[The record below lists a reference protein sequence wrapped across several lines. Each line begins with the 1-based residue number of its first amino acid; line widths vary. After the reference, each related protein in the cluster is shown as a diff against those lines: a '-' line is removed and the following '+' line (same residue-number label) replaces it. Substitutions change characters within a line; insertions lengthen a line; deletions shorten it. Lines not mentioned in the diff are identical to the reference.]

1 MQNSTFVI
9 DTNHRP
15 LPPIHPGLARR
26 LLSTGKA
33 AVFRRYPFTIILKA
47 EVIEPINADIEVK
60 IDPGSK
66 TTGIVLVKHNK
77 VIWAGE
83 IQHRGAT
90 IKANL
95 ESRRAIRHNRRAR
108 KTRYRPARFL
118 NRTKPKGC
126 LGQNGTCLEPKAAPS
141 GLARS
146 GPVRWLAPSLLH
158 RVLTIDTW
166 VKRLVKYVPVGSIA
180 MELVR
185 FDMQKMQN
193 PEITGVEYQRGELA
207 GYDVREYLLEKFG
220 RKCAYC
226 GAAQARQVPL
236 LRQEAENTP
245 LQVEHV
251 QPKANGGSNRVSNL
265 TLACHTCNQRK
276 GTRSIEDF
284 LAKKPEVLKRIKS
297 QLKTSLKD
305 AAAVNATRWRLFETL
320 KTYSLPLTTGS
331 GAQTKFNR
339 SQQGYGKAHWID
351 AACVGEGGAAV
362 EVDQLLQPLLIRATG
377 HGTRQMCRTD
387 KYGFP
392 RLHKSSRA
400 KSFFGFKTG
409 DMVKAIVTAGKN
421 QGTHAGRIAVRA
433 SGYFDIKT
441 KHGKVGGVAH
451 RYVKRVFQLDGYD
464 YGM

>member
-33 AVFRRYPFTIILKA
+33 AVFRRYPFTVILKI

-66 TTGIVLVKHNK
+66 TTGIVLVKRNK

-90 IKANL
+90 IKASL
-95 ESRRAIRHNRRAR
+95 ESRRAMRHNRRAR

-118 NRTKPKGC
+118 NRTKPKGY
-126 LGQNGTCLEPKAAPS
+126 LLAATAAPDR
-141 GLARS
+141 LAAL
-146 GPVRWLAPSLLH
+146 GPTAAPDGPGRWLAPSLLH
-158 RVLTIDTW
+158 RVFTIDTW

-193 PEITGVEYQRGELA
+193 PEITGVEYQQGELA

-226 GAAQARQVPL
+226 GA
-236 LRQEAENTP
+236 ENTP
-245 LQVEHV
+245 LQIEHV

-265 TLACHTCNQRK
+265 TLACHACNQKK

-284 LAKKPEVLKRIKS
+284 LAKKPEVLQRIKS

-320 KTYSLPLTTGS
+320 KTYGLPLTTGS

-351 AACVGEGGAAV
+351 AACVGEVGVAV
-362 EVDQLLQPLLIRATG
+362 EVNQLLQPLLIRATG

-421 QGTHAGRIAVRA
+421 QGTHAGRVAVRA

>member
-33 AVFRRYPFTIILKA
+33 AIFRRYPFTIILKA
-47 EVIEPINADIEVK
+47 EVIEPINTDIEVK

-66 TTGIVLVKHNK
+66 TTGIVLVKRNK

-95 ESRRAIRHNRRAR
+95 EARRAIRHNRRAR

-118 NRTKPKGC
+118 NRTKPKG
-126 LGQNGTCLEPKAAPS
+126 
-141 GLARS
+141 
-146 GPVRWLAPSLLH
+146 WLAPSLLH

-166 VKRLVKYVPVGSIA
+166 VKRLVKYVPVDSIA

-226 GAAQARQVPL
+226 GV
-236 LRQEAENTP
+236 ENTP

-265 TLACHTCNQRK
+265 TLACHACNQK
-276 GTRSIEDF
+276 KATRSIEDF
-284 LAKKPEVLKRIKS
+284 LAKKPEVLKRIKG
-297 QLKTSLKD
+297 QLKTPLKD

-320 KTYSLPLTTGS
+320 KTYGLPLTTGS

-339 SQQGYGKAHWID
+339 SRQGYGKAHWID
-351 AACVGEGGAAV
+351 AACVGEGGATV
-362 EVDQLLQPLLIRATG
+362 EVNQLLQPLLIRATG

-464 YGM
+464 YGMQLAKEYLFEFSGIR

>member
-9 DTNHRP
+9 DTNHRA

-26 LLSTGKA
+26 LLSAGKA
-33 AVFRRYPFTIILKA
+33 AVFRRYPFTIILKT
-47 EVIEPINADIEVK
+47 EVIDPINTDIEVK

-90 IKANL
+90 IKASL
-95 ESRRAIRHNRRAR
+95 ESRRAIRRNRRAR

-118 NRTKPKGC
+118 NRTKPKG
-126 LGQNGTCLEPKAAPS
+126 
-141 GLARS
+141 
-146 GPVRWLAPSLLH
+146 WLAPSLLH
-158 RVLTIDTW
+158 RVFTIDTW

-193 PEITGVEYQRGELA
+193 PEITGVEYQQGELA

-226 GAAQARQVPL
+226 G
-236 LRQEAENTP
+236 AENTP

-265 TLACHTCNQRK
+265 TLACHACNQKK

-284 LAKKPEVLKRIKS
+284 LAKKPEVLSRIKN
-297 QLKTSLKD
+297 QLKAPLKD

-320 KTYSLPLTTGS
+320 KAYSLPLTTGS

-339 SQQGYGKAHWID
+339 SQQGYSKAHWID

-362 EVDQLLQPLLIRATG
+362 EVNQLLQPLLICATG

-409 DMVKAIVTAGKN
+409 DIVKAIVTAGKN

-451 RYVKRVFQLDGYD
+451 RYMKRVFQLDGYD

>member
-66 TTGIVLVKHNK
+66 TTGIVLVKRNK

-90 IKANL
+90 IKASL
-95 ESRRAIRHNRRAR
+95 EARRAIRRNRRAR

-126 LGQNGTCLEPKAAPS
+126 LGQNGT
-141 GLARS
+141 S

-193 PEITGVEYQRGELA
+193 PEITGVEYQQGELA

-226 GAAQARQVPL
+226 G
-236 LRQEAENTP
+236 AENTP

-265 TLACHTCNQRK
+265 TLACHACNQK
-276 GTRSIEDF
+276 KSTRSIEDF
-284 LAKKPEVLKRIKS
+284 LAKKPEVLNRIKS

-320 KTYSLPLTTGS
+320 KAYSLPLTTGS

-339 SQQGYGKAHWID
+339 SQQGHGKAHWID
-351 AACVGEGGAAV
+351 AACVGEGGAGV
-362 EVDQLLQPLLIRATG
+362 EVNQLLQPLLIRATG

-409 DMVKAIVTAGKN
+409 DIVKAIVTAGKN
-421 QGTHAGRIAVRA
+421 QGTHAGRVAVRA

-464 YGM
+464 YGI